1 MFRLLLCATLALAAT
16 LVHAADTPAPATLIT
31 GARLIDGRGGAPQ
44 DDVSLL
50 IRGER
55 ITMLG
60 AGLRLKLPADTKVV
74 DYHGKTLI
82 PGLISDHSHVG
93 LVDGIHS
100 GTPDLYNRAN
110 VLRQLRQWQAY
121 GVTTVTSLG
130 INNPAVF
137 YALRAP
143 LHAGTLDGADL
154 YGADRGI
161 GVPNGAPPA
170 KLMQVGADQL
180 DRPVTQQQA
189 RAAVRAAIARHT
201 DLIKLWVDDFN
212 GTLPVK
218 MSPTI
223 YAAVIDEAHKNG
235 LRVAAHIHDLADA
248 RRLVDAGVDILAH
261 GVRDQPVDAPF
272 IAALKKHHTW
282 YIPTLQLNE
291 AGFLYAQR
299 PDRMNTPF
307 FQHALQPEL
316 ARQFAD
322 PAWRAKLN
330 AGGSVAQDQAALAM
344 NLKNFKTLYDAGVR
358 IGFGTDS
365 GATALRIPGI
375 AEHREL
381 ALMVQAGIT
390 PLQAITLAT
399 GQAASLL
406 ELDDRG
412 VLATGKLADFVVLDA
427 DPSQAIGNSDKIDAV
442 WHRGRQVAG
451 PIDTDVR

>member
-1 MFRLLLCATLALAAT
+1 MSRLLLAAALALAAT
-16 LVHAADTPAPATLIT
+16 LAHAADSVAPATLIT
-31 GARLIDGRGGAPQ
+31 GARLIDGRGGPPL
-44 DDVSLL
+44 DDVTVL

-55 ITMLG
+55 IAMLG

-74 DYHGKTLI
+74 DYHGRTLI

-93 LVDGIHS
+93 LVDGLRS

-110 VLRQLRQWQAY
+110 LLRQLRQWQSY
-121 GVTTVTSLG
+121 GVTTVASLG
-130 INNPAVF
+130 INKPAVF
-137 YALRAP
+137 YPLRAQ
-143 LHAGTLDGADL
+143 LHAGALDGADL

-161 GVPNGAPPA
+161 GVPNGAPPGT
-170 KLMQVGADQL
+170 LMRVGADQL
-180 DRPVTQQQA
+180 DRPATPQQA
-189 RAAVRAAIARHT
+189 RADVRAAIARHT

-218 MSPTI
+218 MSPAI
-223 YAAVIDEAHKNG
+223 YTAVIDEAHKHG
-235 LRVAAHIHDLADA
+235 RRVAAHIHDLADA
-248 RRLVDAGVDILAH
+248 KQLVDAGVDILAH
-261 GVRDQPVDAPF
+261 GVRDRPVDAAF
-272 IAALKKHHTW
+272 IAALKAHRTW

-291 AGFLYAQR
+291 AGFIYAQQ
-299 PDRMNTPF
+299 PGWMDAPF
-307 FQHALQPEL
+307 FQHALQPQL
-316 ARQFAD
+316 AQQFAD

-330 AGGSVAQDQAALAM
+330 AGSRLAQDQAALAM

-399 GQAASLL
+399 GEAASLL

-412 VLATGKLADFVVLDA
+412 VLAAGKLADFVVLAA
-427 DPSQAIGNSDKIDAV
+427 DPSQAIDHSETIEAV

-451 PIDTDVR
+451 PIDGSR